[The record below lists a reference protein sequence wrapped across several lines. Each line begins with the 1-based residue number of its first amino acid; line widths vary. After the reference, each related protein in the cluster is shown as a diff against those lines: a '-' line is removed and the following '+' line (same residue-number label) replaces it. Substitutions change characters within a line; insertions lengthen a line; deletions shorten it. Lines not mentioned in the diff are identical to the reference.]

1 MTVVRTG
8 IPDANGLSSGKGV
21 VTIGADDA
29 PASTPLQLLPRDKFV
44 FTTVALTAAQLVE
57 LPAAASVPKGYSVLF
72 ADVDGGAS
80 STNTISAKPGAAGD
94 EINGGTGNALLINAA
109 FGSKSVFSDGVSQ
122 WMER

>member
-29 PASTPLQLLPRDKFV
+29 PAGTPLQLLPTDRFV
-44 FTTVALTAAQLVE
+44 FTTTALTAAQLVE
-57 LPAAASVPKGYSVLF
+57 LPAAASVRKGAAVLF

-80 STNTISAKPGAAGD
+80 ATNTISAKPGATGD
-94 EINGGTGNALLINAA
+94 EINGSTANAVMINAA
-109 FGSKSVFSDGVSQ
+109 YGSKSLFSDGVSQ